1 MANSNSN
8 ANVST
13 MCVHLKAKL
22 SNFNCPAA
30 IQLDDYQFNAILNS
44 KHLLFWPNTD
54 TSELFQ

>member
-44 KHLLFWPNTD
+44 KHLLF
-54 TSELFQ
+54 